1 MAKKKINSELPTQEL
16 SKTRHELLSKF
27 FYDLSKI
34 IFTTLV
40 VGQILILRENTDDP
54 FVRIM
59 FVVGVF
65 ATCFFAIIANMVLK
79 KRI

>member
-1 MAKKKINSELPTQEL
+1 MTKRNSTTELTTREL

-40 VGQILILRENTDDP
+40 VGQILILRENLDDL
-54 FVRIM
+54 FVRLTLV
-59 FVVGVF
+59 FGFLATCVF
-65 ATCFFAIIANMVLK
+65 ARIAYGILK
-79 KRI
+79 SSN

>member
-34 IFTTLV
+34 IFTTMV
-40 VGQILILRENTDDP
+40 VGQVLILRENLDDLYVRLTLVCG
-54 FVRIM
+54 FV
-59 FVVGVF
+59 
-65 ATCFFAIIANMVLK
+65 ATCFFAIVANGILK
-79 KRI
+79 KME